1 MAAVAAAVVLVGSV
15 SAPAFAAPS
24 PGATGV
30 ATPVTAATPLPTPVP
45 PPVAPSTVCT
55 ISTSSAVQ
63 ITGLV
68 ATANG
73 YAVID
78 GKNNTWGNRVA
89 YLDAKCGRIGSAQ
102 SYPNG
107 AAVDPQDIAVDG
119 KGTLWIADTG
129 DQPVSPQRQ
138 TVALFKVTSKNTMTR
153 YRFSYPDG
161 SHNTEAL
168 LLNGN
173 GAPIFITKAISGP
186 ATIFTYTGT
195 LTTGKTMQ
203 LTKAGQ
209 FTPEQTGTSNK
220 LGNRGPAQNE
230 ITGGANAP
238 DGKKVAL
245 RTLTDAYE
253 WDVTNGDV
261 VAALT
266 KGKPRITPMPNEE
279 QGYAIAYTT
288 DSKSFLTVSDTASAA
303 PILKYKPAAPLSA
316 AAAKK
321 AAEAA
326 AGPGKPSAIRA
337 WFNKLTFSQLMWL
350 LAGVAAVGFVL
361 LLIGVLG
368 IRRARKGFAGE
379 AAKAAES
386 GAEGSG
392 GARLPAATGGAGVY
406 GAPSSP
412 PVSPGSAGGV
422 YGGGQ
427 YPGGQY
433 SGGQYSGGQY
443 PGGSTS
449 GGPSGR
455 PSSGGPPPTGPPPG
469 GPRPDGPRSD
479 GQNGRGGGV
488 YGGGQYG
495 GGQYGAPADP
505 FGDDGSGHPESRR
518 GTPYGDGQ
526 YRG

>member
-1 MAAVAAAVVLVGSV
+1 MAAIAAAVVLVGSV

-55 ISTSSAVQ
+55 ISDNSAVQ
-63 ITGLV
+63 ISGLV
-68 ATANG
+68 ATADG
-73 YAVID
+73 YVVVD
-78 GKNNTWGNRVA
+78 GKNNSWGNRVA
-89 YLDAKCGRIGSAQ
+89 YLNKTCGRIGSAQ

-107 AAVDPQDIAVDG
+107 AAVDPQDIAVDS

-129 DQPVSPQRQ
+129 DQPVTPQRQ
-138 TVALFKVTSKNTMTR
+138 TVALFKVTSKTAMTR

-161 SHNTEAL
+161 SHNTQAL

-173 GAPIFITKAISGP
+173 GAPIFVTKAISGP

-195 LTTGKTMQ
+195 LTTSKIMQ
-203 LTKAGQ
+203 LSKAGE
-209 FTPEQTGTSNK
+209 FTPEQTGTANK

-230 ITGGANAP
+230 ITGGANSP

-261 VAALT
+261 LAALT
-266 KGKPRITPMPNEE
+266 KGKPRITPMPNED

-288 DSKSFLTVSDTASAA
+288 DSKSFLTVSDSSAST

-321 AAEAA
+321 AAAAA

-368 IRRARKGFAGE
+368 IRRARKGFAAE
-379 AAKAAES
+379 AAKASES
-386 GAEGSG
+386 GADAGDG
-392 GARLPAATGGAGVY
+392 GRLPAAVGGAGVY
-406 GAPSSP
+406 GAPRGSDPYAAPSAP
-412 PVSPGSAGGV
+412 PAPPGPAGGV

-433 SGGQYSGGQY
+433 SGGQY

-449 GGPSGR
+449 GGSAPGR
-455 PSSGGPPPTGPPPG
+455 PSSGGPPPG
-469 GPRPDGPRSD
+469 GPSPN

-495 GGQYGAPADP
+495 GGQHGGGQYGAPADP
-505 FGDDGSGHPESRR
+505 YGDEGPGHPGSRR
-518 GTPYGDGQ
+518 GTSYGDGQ